1 MWEICFDDTEE
12 FMDLYFSE
20 KYRNENTLIYF
31 IDNQAVA
38 SLQML
43 PYQFTFY
50 GEEIPVA
57 YISGVCTLPEF
68 QGRGYMGKLMISA
81 FDLMREREIPLSILI
96 PAEKW
101 LYDYYARFG
110 YEKVFEADKIE
121 IPLLEILQKSNN
133 DLDIAYAVFDGIFR
147 KKDFC
152 VQKTK
157 ADFATIVRDAEME
170 GFPPKTNLAG
180 MARVIDAEKL
190 LAIFAKKHPGKR
202 IVFENEK
209 DLCRQLFENQHPIM
223 NLMLEQGT
231 RLTENAQKTTK
242 EKIQI

>member
-1 MWEICFDDTEE
+1 MIQFATNKTKQEVRRMWKICFDDTEE

-96 PAEKW
+96 PAKTW
-101 LYDYYARFG
+101 LYDYYAQFG
-110 YEKVFEADKIE
+110 YERVFEADKKE
-121 IPLLEILQKSNN
+121 VPLLDILQKSGN
-133 DLDIAYAVFDGIFR
+133 DLDIAYAMFDKTFR
-147 KKDFC
+147 EKDFC

-157 ADFATIVRDAEME
+157 ADFITIVKEAEME
-170 GFPPKTNLAG
+170 NFAPKTNLAG
-180 MARVIDAEKL
+180 MARIIDAEKL
-190 LAIFAKKHPGKR
+190 LAIFTKKHPEKEL
-202 IVFENEK
+202 VFENEK
-209 DLCRQLFENQHPIM
+209 ELCRLLFENQHPIM
-223 NLMLEQGT
+223 NLMLE
-231 RLTENAQKTTK
+231 
-242 EKIQI
+242 